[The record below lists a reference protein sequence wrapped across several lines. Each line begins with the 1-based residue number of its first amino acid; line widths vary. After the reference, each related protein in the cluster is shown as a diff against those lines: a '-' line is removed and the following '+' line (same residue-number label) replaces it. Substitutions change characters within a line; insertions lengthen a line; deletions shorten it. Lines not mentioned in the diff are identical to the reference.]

1 DVSFDELQGEIR
13 NTADFTPKYT
23 SFFVNCGG
31 QNVTIEGKHYEG
43 DSYAG
48 NGGSILY
55 VRQNWGFSSTGDI
68 MDDNDLLEN
77 VRNSSS
83 YTMKQPQL
91 YSTARLSPLSIT
103 YFGFCLENG
112 NYTVWLHFAEIIFAD
127 EGAFNSLGRRLFDI
141 NIQGK
146 LVEKDFN
153 IKDEANGTGKPLVKP
168 YNVNVTDGTLDI
180 RLYWAGKG
188 TTIIPQRGSY
198 GALIS
203 AVSVCHGKF
212 KVHSFEERP
221 NQGLFFMLVQNLG
234 LPYKMFLFVPYLI
247 VKVREREHDHLYD
260 HGKDY
265 KVPIIIGVISCF
277 VILVL
282 SIICWRRYFG
292 DKKAVEKGSFSQ
304 RELKAA
310 TSNFSPTNKI
320 GEGGFGSVYKG
331 QLSDGTVVAVKMLS
345 SKSKQGNR
353 EFVNEIGIISGLR
366 HPNLVQLYGCCT
378 EGNQLMLVYEY
389 MENNSLARALFGK
402 SACFAF
408 GMLSCSRGLSRGYM
422 APEYALWGHLTNKA
436 DIYSFG
442 VVILE
447 TVSGKSNSSYKPKNG
462 CVCLLDWASVAQQ
475 RGSMMELVDPILG
488 TEFNRE
494 EAERMIKLALLCTNA
509 SPSLR
514 PTMSTALSML
524 EGQTAIEEVIS
535 DPGLYGYDLRFKSI
549 RDRYQHTQDTDAS
562 GSQSQ
567 IRTSLSVSAQDLYP
581 INPSS
586 IRFST
591 TDAEDSKSVL
601 LHAT

>member
-1 DVSFDELQGEIR
+1 SNYRSLEANFFSGTIPDELGELGNLTVLRICD
-13 NTADFTPKYT
+13 NNFNGTIPDFIGDWSWLKKLRITDMIGPSSYFPDLQKSGNMKNL

-31 QNVTIEGKHYEG
+31 QSVTIEGKHYEG
-43 DSYAG
+43 DSDAG
-48 NGGSILY
+48 SGASILY
-55 VRQNWGFSSTGDI
+55 VRDNWGFSSTGDI
-68 MDDNDLLEN
+68 MDNEGLLGN
-77 VRNSSS
+77 VYNNLS
-83 YTMKQPQL
+83 YLMKLPEL
-91 YSTARLSPLSIT
+91 YRTARLSPLSIT

-112 NYTVWLHFAEIIFAD
+112 NYTVLLHFAEIIFAD

-141 NIQGK
+141 YIQEK

-153 IKDEANGTGKPLVKP
+153 IKDEAKGTGKPLVKQ

-188 TTIIPQRGSY
+188 TTVIPKRGSY

-203 AVSVCHGKF
+203 AVSVCHG
-212 KVHSFEERP
+212 
-221 NQGLFFMLVQNLG
+221 
-234 LPYKMFLFVPYLI
+234 LI
-247 VKVREREHDHLYD
+247 SDCAVYG

-265 KVPIIIGVISCF
+265 KVPLIIGVISCV

-282 SIICWRRYFG
+282 SIICWRHYFG
-292 DKKAVEKGSFSQ
+292 DKKAVAKDSFSL
-304 RELKAA
+304 RELKTA
-310 TSNFSPTNKI
+310 TNNFRPTNKI

-331 QLSDGTVVAVKMLS
+331 QLSDGTVVAVKVLS

-366 HPNLVQLYGCCT
+366 HPNLVKLYGCCT

-389 MENNSLARALFGK
+389 MENNSLARALFG
-402 SACFAF
+402 
-408 GMLSCSRGLSRGYM
+408 YM
-422 APEYALWGHLTNKA
+422 APEYALWGHLSNKA
-436 DIYSFG
+436 DVYSFG

-447 TVSGKSNSSYKPKNG
+447 TVSGKSNSSYKPNNK
-462 CVCLLDWASVAQQ
+462 CVCLLDWAFVAQQ
-475 RGSMMELVDPILG
+475 RGSMTELVDPILG

-549 RDRYQHTQDTDAS
+549 RDRYPHVQDSDAS
-562 GSQSQ
+562 GSQSR
-567 IRTSLSVSAQDLYP
+567 IRSSFTVSAQDLYP
-581 INPSS
+581 FNPSS
-586 IRFST
+586 IGFST
-591 TDAEDSKSVL
+591 TDAEDSNSVL
-601 LHAT
+601 LHAS

>member
-1 DVSFDELQGEIR
+1 YR
-13 NTADFTPKYT
+13 

-31 QNVTIEGKHYEG
+31 QSVTIEGKHYEG

-48 NGGSILY
+48 SGASILY
-55 VRQNWGFSSTGDI
+55 VRDNWGFSSTGDI
-68 MDDNDLLEN
+68 IGDDNLLGN
-77 VRNSSS
+77 VYNSSS
-83 YTMKQPQL
+83 SLMELPEL

-112 NYTVWLHFAEIIFAD
+112 NYTVLLHFAEIIFAD
-127 EGAFNSLGRRLFDI
+127 GASFNSLGRRLFDI
-141 NIQGK
+141 YIQGK

-188 TTIIPQRGSY
+188 TTVIPKKASY

-203 AVSVCHGKF
+203 AVSVCHG
-212 KVHSFEERP
+212 
-221 NQGLFFMLVQNLG
+221 
-234 LPYKMFLFVPYLI
+234 LI
-247 VKVREREHDHLYD
+247 SDCEVYD

-265 KVPIIIGVISCF
+265 KVPLIIGVISCF

-282 SIICWRRYFG
+282 IIICWRHYFG
-292 DKKAVEKGSFSQ
+292 DKKTAEKGSFGL

-310 TSNFSPTNKI
+310 TNDFSPTNKI

-366 HPNLVQLYGCCT
+366 HPNLVKLYGCCT
-378 EGNQLMLVYEY
+378 EGNQLMLVYEC
-389 MENNSLARALFGK
+389 MENNSLARALFG
-402 SACFAF
+402 
-408 GMLSCSRGLSRGYM
+408 YM
-422 APEYALWGHLTNKA
+422 APEYALWGYLTNKA
-436 DIYSFG
+436 DVYAFG

-447 TVSGKSNSSYKPKNG
+447 TVSGKSNSSYEPNNE

-535 DPGLYGYDLRFKSI
+535 DPSLCGDDLRFKSI
-549 RDRYQHTQDTDAS
+549 RDCYQHTQD
-562 GSQSQ
+562 
-567 IRTSLSVSAQDLYP
+567 
-581 INPSS
+581 
-586 IRFST
+586 
-591 TDAEDSKSVL
+591 
-601 LHAT
+601 